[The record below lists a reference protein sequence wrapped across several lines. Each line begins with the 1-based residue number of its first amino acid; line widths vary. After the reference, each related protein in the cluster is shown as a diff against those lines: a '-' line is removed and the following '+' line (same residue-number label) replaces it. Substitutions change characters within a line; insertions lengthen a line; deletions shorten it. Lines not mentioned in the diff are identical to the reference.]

1 MPLQTLQRGALPG
14 DGLPYAEAVERGQP
28 FSTEMEVTIVSTIC
42 TFDIFPHFLVLA
54 ATVS

>member
-1 MPLQTLQRGALPG
+1 MPLQNLQRGALPG